1 MHQSLYTDTMS
12 NSTTIDGWIVTTYP
26 GTNGTIKVIAV
37 RTTSTGKK
45 VALHVDKLSA
55 EEVATFD
62 PTARWGGPMA
72 PRVMDP
78 SINKML
84 A

>member
-1 MHQSLYTDTMS
+1 V
-12 NSTTIDGWIVTTYP
+12 STREIDGWIVTEYS
-26 GTNGTIKVIAV
+26 GTNGTRKVIAV

-55 EEVATFD
+55 EEVAAFD

-72 PRVMDP
+72 PRKMDP
-78 SINKML
+78 SIAEML
-84 A
+84 S

>member
-1 MHQSLYTDTMS
+1 MS
-12 NSTTIDGWIVTTYP
+12 NTREIDGWTVTEYP
-26 GTNGTIKVIAV
+26 GTNGTIKIIAV

-55 EEVATFD
+55 EEVAAFD

-78 SINKML
+78 SIAGML
-84 A
+84 S